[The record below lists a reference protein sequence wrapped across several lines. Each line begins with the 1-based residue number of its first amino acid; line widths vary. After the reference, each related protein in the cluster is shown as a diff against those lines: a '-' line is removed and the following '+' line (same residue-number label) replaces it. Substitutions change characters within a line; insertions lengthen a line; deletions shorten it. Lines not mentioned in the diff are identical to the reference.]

1 MNKTEIQLIALLST
15 IEQDEPLT
23 KTEKIIKVGL
33 SILKRIGRG
42 EEIPL
47 SELRHHRY
55 SGPMITT
62 TDIEEIVKNI
72 GGEIYTRI
80 DKPGPA
86 PKIIRRKRNAQ

>member
-1 MNKTEIQLIALLST
+1 MNKTAIQLLALLST
-15 IEQDEPLT
+15 IERDELLT
-23 KTEKIIKVGL
+23 KTEKILKVGI
-33 SILKRIGRG
+33 SILKRIRRG

-55 SGPMITT
+55 SGPVVTT
-62 TDIEEIVKNI
+62 TDIEQIVENI

-86 PKIIRRKRNAQ
+86 PRIIRRKTN

>member
-1 MNKTEIQLIALLST
+1 MNKTEIQLLALLST
-15 IEQDEPLT
+15 IERDEPLT
-23 KTEKIIKVGL
+23 KTEKILKIGI
-33 SILKRIGRG
+33 SILRRINRG

-55 SGPMITT
+55 SGPVVTT
-62 TDIEEIVKNI
+62 TDIEQIVENI

-86 PKIIRRKRNAQ
+86 PKIIRRKK